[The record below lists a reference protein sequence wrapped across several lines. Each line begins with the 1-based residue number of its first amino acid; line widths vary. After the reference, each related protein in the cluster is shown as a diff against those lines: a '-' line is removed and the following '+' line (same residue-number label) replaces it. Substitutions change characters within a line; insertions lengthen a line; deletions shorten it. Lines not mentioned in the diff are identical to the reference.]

1 MKPSTE
7 KKLIGRAEPL
17 SFPQIGVDSLHARI
31 DTGAKTSAIWV
42 SSTRIVDGK
51 LAVVFFGPSSE
62 HYDGKEYY
70 FDWFERSVVASSNGQ
85 TEERYKVKL
94 LVVLKGKKIRA
105 RFTLT
110 DRSTQVY
117 PVLVGR
123 NILRGKF
130 IVDVQRGK
138 PLRDVEKERS
148 SKLQS
153 LLSEEEAS

>member
-1 MKPSTE
+1 MKTGTE
-7 KKLIGRAEPL
+7 KRLIGRVEPL
-17 SFPQIGVDSLHARI
+17 SFPQIGVDSLYARI

-42 SSTRIVDGK
+42 SSVRVVNGK
-51 LAVVFFGPSSE
+51 LAVVFFGPDSK
-62 HYDGKEYY
+62 HYDGVEHY

-85 TEERYKVKL
+85 TEQRYKIKL
-94 LVVLKGKKIRA
+94 LVVLKRKKIHA

-130 IVDVQRGK
+130 VVDVERGK
-138 PLRDVEKERS
+138 PLREAEKARS
-148 SKLQS
+148 NELQS
-153 LLSEEEAS
+153 SLSEEQLS